1 MISKILRTMRR
12 KANLKQQVLAS
23 RCNIAPTTLS
33 GYENS
38 YREPTFNIIE
48 KIANECGYEILFK
61 NTKNNEVLTSKNI
74 NRKEI

>member
-1 MISKILRTMRR
+1 MIGKILRTMRR
-12 KANLKQQVLAS
+12 KANFTQNVLAS
-23 RCNIAPTTLS
+23 KCNINNTTLS